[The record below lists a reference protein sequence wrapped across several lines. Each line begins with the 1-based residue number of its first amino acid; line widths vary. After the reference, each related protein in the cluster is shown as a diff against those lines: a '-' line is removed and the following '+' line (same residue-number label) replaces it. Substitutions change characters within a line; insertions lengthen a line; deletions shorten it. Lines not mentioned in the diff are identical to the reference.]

1 MKVDAGASSW
11 NQAGT
16 FESKDH
22 TKWMR
27 AWLEAKFRDFMVDLP
42 ERKVGALTVPCYLTV
57 KKIKD
62 IKGDASTAQA
72 RGKKK
77 WVLDVSF
84 VVDWEFP
91 LDDAGAVAK
100 GSMTFPDVSCDVV
113 DDEEPLE
120 WSLDVDPLT
129 PQTAIPL
136 ITSHLQSD
144 DKGLRP
150 AVYDACAELVKEF
163 RATK

>member
-1 MKVDAGASSW
+1 
-11 NQAGT
+11 
-16 FESKDH
+16 
-22 TKWMR
+22 
-27 AWLEAKFRDFMVDLP
+27 
-42 ERKVGALTVPCYLTV
+42 
-57 KKIKD
+57 
-62 IKGDASTAQA
+62 
-72 RGKKK
+72 
-77 WVLDVSF
+77 
-84 VVDWEFP
+84 
-91 LDDAGAVAK
+91 
-100 GSMTFPDVSCDVV
+100 MTFPDVSCDVV

-150 AVYDACAELVKEF
+150 VVYDACAELVKEL

>member
-1 MKVDAGASSW
+1 M
-11 NQAGT
+11 
-16 FESKDH
+16 
-22 TKWMR
+22 
-27 AWLEAKFRDFMVDLP
+27 
-42 ERKVGALTVPCYLTV
+42 
-57 KKIKD
+57 
-62 IKGDASTAQA
+62 
-72 RGKKK
+72 
-77 WVLDVSF
+77 
-84 VVDWEFP
+84 
-91 LDDAGAVAK
+91 
-100 GSMTFPDVSCDVV
+100 

-129 PQTAIPL
+129 PQSAIPL